1 VIDELLSP
9 LFDGLVANADGR
21 GLNLRRRL
29 GIDLVLVAVLGG
41 LLAGLVVIWR
51 WPADAEGRSQQR
63 TPEALD
69 RDQRVGERD
78 RGREHQALGVAVC
91 GTVMCFWI
99 AMQILEFV
107 FGFGG

>member
-51 WPADAEGRSQQR
+51 WPADAEGLVLAAAIPLAYSLVAVKGFRR
-63 TPEALD
+63 ALL
-69 RDQRVGERD
+69 GS
-78 RGREHQALGVAVC
+78 ALGVAVC

-99 AMQILEFV
+99 AMQILEFI